1 MTALNFHDK
10 LIKADCKE
18 VNLKEEFVMTS
29 RIPGVYNLPPQQRL
43 DKVAAIL
50 ELSDDEK
57 ARIKGEH
64 GFTLKQADRMIEN
77 AIGYLPVPLG
87 VAVNFKVDGEDV
99 FVPMATEE
107 PSVVAA
113 ASHAA
118 KLTYDTGGF
127 TTSYTGSIMRGQI
140 QVTNLKAPYGALAR
154 IYENKEEIIEL
165 CNKQDPTLVSFGGGA
180 KDLDVHVIQG
190 ETEKMI
196 VVHLLIDTKDA
207 MGANAVN
214 TMAEAVSPIIEKI
227 TEGKVVV
234 RILSNLADQRIVR
247 ARAVF
252 ENPFQDDQ
260 DVLKKFV
267 SAHQLANADPYRAAT
282 HNKGIVN
289 GISAVVLATGNDTR
303 AIEAGAHAYA
313 SISGQYRSLTQ
324 WELEGDQTIIGTIE
338 LPLAVGLIGGATTSH
353 PVAKLATKMLQV
365 KTAERLAGIIAS
377 VGLAQNFAAIKALAS
392 EGIQKG
398 HMKLHARNMASMAG
412 ASDDQID
419 QVVKL
424 AEKEQKFRFH
434 DIEQFVQSIQRRNL

>member
-1 MTALNFHDK
+1 
-10 LIKADCKE
+10 
-18 VNLKEEFVMTS
+18 MTS
-29 RIPGVYNLPPQQRL
+29 RIPGFYNLPPEQRL

-64 GFTLKQADRMIEN
+64 GFTIKQADRMIEN

-214 TMAEAVSPIIEKI
+214 TMAEAVSPVIEKI

-247 ARAVF
+247 ARATF
-252 ENPFQDDQ
+252 ETPFQGDQ
-260 DVLKKFV
+260 AILEKFM
-267 SAHQLANADPYRAAT
+267 SAHQLAIADPYRAAT
-282 HNKGIVN
+282 HNKGIMN

-303 AIEAGAHAYA
+303 AVEAGAHAYA
-313 SISGQYRSLTQ
+313 SISGRYRSLTQ
-324 WELEGDQTIIGTIE
+324 WELKGDQTIIGTIE

-353 PVAKLATKMLQV
+353 PVAKLSTKILQV

-424 AEKEQKFRFH
+424 AEQEQKFRFH
-434 DIEQFVQSIQRRNL
+434 DIERFVQSIQRRNL

>member
-1 MTALNFHDK
+1 
-10 LIKADCKE
+10 
-18 VNLKEEFVMTS
+18 MTS
-29 RIPGVYNLPPQQRL
+29 RIPGFYNLPPKQRL
-43 DKVAAIL
+43 DKIATAL
-50 ELSDDEK
+50 ELSDEEK
-57 ARIKGEH
+57 GRIRGEH
-64 GFTLKQADRMIEN
+64 GFTIRQADRMIEN

-99 FVPMATEE
+99 FIPMATEE

-140 QVTNLKAPYGALAR
+140 QVTNLKSPYGALAR

-190 ETEKMI
+190 ETEKMV

-252 ENPFQDDQ
+252 ENPFQGDQ
-260 DVLKKFV
+260 DVLQKFV

-282 HNKGIVN
+282 HNKGIMN
-289 GISAVVLATGNDTR
+289 GVSAVVLATGNDTR

-313 SISGQYRSLTQ
+313 SISGRYRSLTQ
-324 WELEGDQTIIGTIE
+324 WELKGDQTIIGTIE

>member
-29 RIPGVYNLPPQQRL
+29 RIPGFYNLPPEQRL

-252 ENPFQDDQ
+252 ENPFQGDQ

-282 HNKGIVN
+282 HNKGIMN